1 MNLNA
6 HGEAWAP
13 GFATDSSALDCVTSH
28 LALIVHMTWLPTALN
43 LGFQKDN
50 LVKKIHIQN
59 WIKRLT
65 PRNLHHVYMNV
76 LENTRF

>member
-50 LVKKIHIQN
+50 LVKKIIFRTGSKDSH
-59 WIKRLT
+59 
-65 PRNLHHVYMNV
+65 
-76 LENTRF
+76 LETYIMST